1 MKLALIDYGS
11 GNIHSVS
18 RAVTHA
24 ATEMGIDFEL
34 VLTDRAEQVAASDAI
49 ILPGVGHFADCY
61 HSLSSVDGLLDALH
75 EAVMVQAKP
84 FLGICVGMQ
93 LLADHGLE
101 GGVQTDALGWIGGV
115 VDRLPSH
122 LRTEQGLKIPHMG
135 WNNLQPRAASHRV
148 LSQMTLPAQAYF
160 VHSYF
165 YQQIP
170 PEQVLAVAEY
180 GVEIPALIGKDNLLA
195 TQFHPEKS
203 QQVGQ
208 AFLRSFLSW
217 KP

>member
-1 MKLALIDYGS
+1 MIGIIDYGL
-11 GNIHSVS
+11 GNLSAFS
-18 RAVTHA
+18 RALTFFDIPCLRVTNVDELQK
-24 ATEMGIDFEL
+24 ATKL
-34 VLTDRAEQVAASDAI
+34 
-49 ILPGVGHFADCY
+49 ILPGVGSFDEAMRRLNASGLREGLDHCV
-61 HSLSSVDGLLDALH
+61 LEQGVD
-75 EAVMVQAKP
+75 V
-84 FLGICVGMQ
+84 LGVCVGMQ
-93 LLADHGLE
+93 IMAAHSEE
-101 GGVQTDALGWIGGV
+101 GELPGLGW
-115 VDRLPSH
+115 VDATVKRFKQDGNVRL
-122 LRTEQGLKIPHMG
+122 RVPHMG
-135 WNNLQPRAASHRV
+135 WNNLQPRAASHPV
-148 LSQMTLPAQAYF
+148 LRQMELPAQAYF

-180 GVEIPALIGKDNLLA
+180 GVEIPAVIGKDNLLA